1 MGNKIKEYIDKPYI
15 DDSDATIN
23 DSPSYESKEVSDKD
37 IFIFAKSILMV
48 LAVIFLVG
56 IGVECYHPNSTV
68 FEACKLTVPSLATL
82 VIGYYF
88 GTNRQ

>member
-1 MGNKIKEYIDKPYI
+1 MVNKIKDIDHSYI

-23 DSPSYESKEVSDKD
+23 DSPAYESKNVSDRD
-37 IFIFAKSILMV
+37 IFRFAKAILMM
-48 LAVIFLVG
+48 LAVIFLAGMG
-56 IGVECYHPNSTV
+56 IECYHPGSAV

-88 GTNRQ
+88 GTTK

>member
-1 MGNKIKEYIDKPYI
+1 MVSKTKEDIDQPYI
-15 DDSDATIN
+15 DDSNATIN
-23 DSPSYESKEVSDKD
+23 DFPSYESKEVSDRD
-37 IFIFAKSILMV
+37 IFRFAKSILMV

-56 IGVECYHPNSTV
+56 MGMECYHPNSTV

-88 GTNRQ
+88 GTTK

>member
-1 MGNKIKEYIDKPYI
+1 MVNKTSKDIEQPYI
-15 DDSDATIN
+15 DDSNATIN
-23 DSPSYESKEVSDKD
+23 DSPSYESKEVSDRD
-37 IFIFAKSILMV
+37 IFSFAKAILMV

-56 IGVECYHPNSTV
+56 MGMECYHPNSTV

-88 GTNRQ
+88 GTTK

>member
-1 MGNKIKEYIDKPYI
+1 MVNKAQKDIDQPYI
-15 DDSDATIN
+15 DDSNATIN
-23 DSPSYESKEVSDKD
+23 DSPSYESKEVSDRD
-37 IFIFAKSILMV
+37 IFRFAKSILMV

-56 IGVECYHPNSTV
+56 MGMECYHPNSTV

-88 GTNRQ
+88 GTTK

>member
-1 MGNKIKEYIDKPYI
+1 MANKAKGEISEEYI
-15 DDSDATIN
+15 DDSNATIN
-23 DSPSYESKEVSDKD
+23 DFPSYESKKVSDRD
-37 IFIFAKSILMV
+37 IFRFAKAILMM

-56 IGVECYHPNSTV
+56 MGIECYHPNSAV

-88 GTNRQ
+88 GTTK

>member
-1 MGNKIKEYIDKPYI
+1 MVNKTKEGIDQPYI
-15 DDSDATIN
+15 DDSNATIN
-23 DSPSYESKEVSDKD
+23 DSPSYESKEVSDRD
-37 IFIFAKSILMV
+37 IFGFAKAILMV

-56 IGVECYHPNSTV
+56 MGMECYHPNSTV

-88 GTNRQ
+88 GTTK